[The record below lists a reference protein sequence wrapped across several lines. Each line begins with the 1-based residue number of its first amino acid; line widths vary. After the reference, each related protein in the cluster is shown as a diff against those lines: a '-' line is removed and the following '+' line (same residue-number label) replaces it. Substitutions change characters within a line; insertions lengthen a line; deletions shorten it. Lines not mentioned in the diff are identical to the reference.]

1 MDAAGLAGVVTVVTG
16 AAGGIG
22 AAVVRSAASAGA
34 RVVAADR
41 NAAGAEEV
49 AAKLRAEGLDVSARG
64 VDVTSE
70 AAVDDLV
77 AWTEATVGPIGA
89 LVNGAGVLHVGPVVE
104 TSADDWAAVFA
115 VNATGVFHLSRAVA
129 ARMVPRR
136 RGVIVTIASNAA
148 GVPRRHMAAYAASKA
163 AAAHFTRCLGLELAP
178 LGIRCNVVCPGST
191 DTAMGRAAWPGED
204 GVARVV
210 AGSLEDFR
218 TGIPLGRVADPQ
230 DVADAVMF
238 LLSDQSRHVAL
249 HDLYVDGG
257 AALRA

>member
-22 AAVVRSAASAGA
+22 AAVVRAAASAGA

-41 NAAGAEEV
+41 DAAGAEEV
-49 AAKLRAEGLDVSARG
+49 AAKLRSDGLDVSAHE

-70 AAVDDLV
+70 ESVDNLV
-77 AWTEATVGPIGA
+77 AWTEAAVGPIGA
-89 LVNGAGVLHVGPVVE
+89 LVNGAGALRVGPVVE
-104 TSADDWAAVFA
+104 TSAADWADVFA
-115 VNATGVFHLSRAVA
+115 VNATGVFHVSRAVA

-148 GVPRRHMAAYAASKA
+148 GVPRRHMAAYAAAKA

-191 DTAMGRAAWPGED
+191 DTAMGRAAWPGPD
-204 GVARVV
+204 GPARVV
-210 AGSLEDFR
+210 TGSLEDFKV
-218 TGIPLGRVADPQ
+218 GIPLGRIADPR
-230 DVADAVMF
+230 DVADAVLF
-238 LLSDQSRHVAL
+238 LLSDRSRHVAL